1 MSTFVTHCYPSPTM
15 LDSLITS
22 RTRLRLL
29 VKFFI
34 NAANKGHLRGL
45 ADEFQESTNAIRKEL
60 NNLTEAGYLEK
71 EAVSNKITY
80 SANRSHPLYM
90 SLQGIVHKYIGLDTI
105 LETLLERMGAV
116 KKVYVIGDYAE
127 GRDSGTIEI
136 VVVGER
142 LDTAYLNQLEPKV
155 AAEIG
160 REVRFHAVSTFEGD
174 GLLLYGGGE

>member
-80 SANRSHPLYM
+80 SANRRHPLYM

-127 GRDSGTIEI
+127 GSDSGTIEI

>member
-1 MSTFVTHCYPSPTM
+1 M
-15 LDSLITS
+15 
-22 RTRLRLL
+22 
-29 VKFFI
+29 
-34 NAANKGHLRGL
+34 
-45 ADEFQESTNAIRKEL
+45 
-60 NNLTEAGYLEK
+60 
-71 EAVSNKITY
+71 
-80 SANRSHPLYM
+80 
-90 SLQGIVHKYIGLDTI
+90 
-105 LETLLERMGAV
+105 TLLERMGAV